1 MKKYF
6 IFFIPFLVFFFKSV
20 SLASEVAPNGET
32 YNYHYSYVAVYSWNN
47 QRVTA
52 DIWTDGKWASFGSDS
67 GGMIYVCP
75 DETFV
80 IPTTGALNYSGAN
93 YYKNGDPNIDSYYRN
108 YVSFGGTVGNQTYYG
123 TASPIVTSNIE
134 NFSTRQ
140 EAEAYLLEQ
149 DIDYNNP
156 YYDPFMKIP
165 EYEVKYNMVDT
176 GDTAPMPL
184 IVGLK
189 NADSDLFV
197 EAVCVNYMPSVVLVE
212 WQNYKAVFSRKFE
225 QHNLIP
231 HESQILS
238 TDVSSDYIG
247 NAISVAWLQDVTSF
261 PVSEVSFSNGIGN
274 DATSLRAYNNMVD
287 LYDTGRQIG
296 CFYGNNTEI
305 YIRYFRID
313 ELGRFVVSS
322 WRTWSSQYSDSF
334 GVELPSYY
342 KTLETASGYENTSS
356 DTSIIISPTTSPD
369 NVNPSNQTGEK
380 KGSPITIN
388 IGQNVPNYPDYPTI
402 ASYNLDNLLVSAID
416 NIKGLSSFFSGFV
429 GFCTATFAWIP
440 VQIWQIIAIG
450 FALSIVVMFL
460 KIL

>member
-1 MKKYF
+1 MKKIIIVIAVF
-6 IFFIPFLVFFFKSV
+6 IAFMIPSLKVRAYTQELADKVDENFFNYGVLGYSYPSSHIRSDILSNIMSYWESNPNKTLLIFCSSASGNGGNIYIVDNLQINDSVISGGEGYRWVNSQWNSGNQFTFNISGSV
-20 SLASEVAPNGET
+20 STVGGGIYNGRYINMGT
-32 YNYHYSYVAVYSWNN
+32 YTEN
-47 QRVTA
+47 
-52 DIWTDGKWASFGSDS
+52 
-67 GGMIYVCP
+67 
-75 DETFV
+75 
-80 IPTTGALNYSGAN
+80 
-93 YYKNGDPNIDSYYRN
+93 NID
-108 YVSFGGTVGNQTYYG
+108 F
-123 TASPIVTSNIE
+123 E
-134 NFSTRQ
+134 
-140 EAEAYLLEQ
+140 
-149 DIDYNNP
+149 NP

-189 NADSDLFV
+189 NADSNLYV

-238 TDVSSDYIG
+238 TDVSSDFIG
-247 NAISVAWLQDVTSF
+247 NALSVAWLQDVTSF
-261 PVSEVSFSNGIGN
+261 PVSEVSFSNGIGS
-274 DATSLRAYNNMVD
+274 DATSIRAYNNMVD

-356 DTSIIISPTTSPD
+356 DTSIVISPTTSPD

>member
-1 MKKYF
+1 MKKIIIVIALFFAFMIPSLKARAYSQELANEVNEKF
-6 IFFIPFLVFFFKSV
+6 FEYGVLGYPEGQSLRTDVLDGIMNYWELHPDKNLLIFAYS
-20 SLASEVAPNGET
+20 
-32 YNYHYSYVAVYSWNN
+32 NYAQGSIYIGDNLYV
-47 QRVTA
+47 
-52 DIWTDGKWASFGSDS
+52 DS
-67 GGMIYVCP
+67 GVVYGGNGKRWTSSQWNSNGWSFNTVN
-75 DETFV
+75 E
-80 IPTTGALNYSGAN
+80 TTGNFGGSVYNNS
-93 YYKNGDPNIDSYYRN
+93 YYDFGTYIENNIDY
-108 YVSFGGTVGNQTYYG
+108 
-123 TASPIVTSNIE
+123 E
-134 NFSTRQ
+134 
-140 EAEAYLLEQ
+140 
-149 DIDYNNP
+149 NP

-184 IVGLK
+184 IIGLK
-189 NADSDLFV
+189 NADSNLYV

-212 WQNYKAVFSRKFE
+212 WQNYKAMFSRKFE

-247 NAISVAWLQDVTSF
+247 NALSVAWLQDVTSF
-261 PVSEVSFSNGIGN
+261 PVSEVSFSNGIGS
-274 DATSLRAYNNMVD
+274 DATSIRAYNNMVD